1 MTEDGS
7 PMTGESDLR
16 TPDTRRLTPMIIF
29 LTILGIA
36 LLILVHEFGHFIA
49 AKAFGVRV
57 DEFGIG
63 FPPRLFG
70 VHRGETLYSANLLP
84 LGGFVRLHGETARE
98 AEDMNNPRSFIAQP
112 AWKRFVVIAA
122 GVAMNVFIGWL
133 IVSAVF
139 FIGTPRGL
147 VVDRVFPGSA
157 AAEAGFLSGDFITGY
172 EVGSDFT
179 AYVRAHAGEPLTFD
193 VVRKGERIAIIATP
207 RAGEAGG
214 LLGIVVAEAGAA
226 PLPLLQALREGFVQ
240 SAVMMA
246 SVVVG
251 LASILKTL
259 FTQGALLEGFV
270 GPVGIF
276 SVAQHTGALGLTF
289 LLQLIG
295 VIALNLAVLNIM
307 PFPALDGGRLLFLL
321 CEKIKGSR
329 LSPKFEMVANAAG
342 FFVLLALIVLVTAR
356 DIVNL
361 W

>member
-1 MTEDGS
+1 
-7 PMTGESDLR
+7 
-16 TPDTRRLTPMIIF
+16 MIIL
-29 LTILGIA
+29 LTIIGIA

-70 VHRGETLYSANLLP
+70 IQRGETLYSVNALP

-98 AEDMNNPRSFIAQP
+98 AENMNDPRSFIAQP

-133 IVSAVF
+133 IVSAVL

-147 VVDRVFPGSA
+147 VVDRVLEGSA
-157 AAEAGFLSGDFITGY
+157 AAEADFRAGDFITGY
-172 EVGSDFT
+172 EAGSDFT
-179 AYVRAHAGEPLTFD
+179 AYVRAHANEPLAFNI
-193 VVRKGERIAIIATP
+193 VRGGEHIAITATP
-207 RAGEAGG
+207 EVGEAGG

-240 SAVMMA
+240 SGVMMA

-251 LASILKTL
+251 LGYVLK
-259 FTQGALLEGFV
+259 ALVTTGMLAEGFV

-276 SVAQHTGALGLTF
+276 SIASNTGALGLVF

-295 VIALNLAVLNIM
+295 VIALNLAVLNAM

-356 DIVNL
+356 DVIRL
-361 W
+361 F